1 LGRKKAVT
9 DLFEQV
15 GDIAV
20 TGQGDAMN
28 EAQVEQVDARLIN
41 WGRWAA
47 SERHRRGR
55 CLSVEHRYLPPRLAE
70 DETAAQR
77 TPMPLNVPDA
87 ELVESA
93 VVALRCR
100 PTRRFLVNYYVK
112 RWARQT
118 VCREH
123 GITEDMFLGYRAR
136 VCELVAESLRERE
149 DLLIRR
155 GKPLWA
161 GVARIARGRV

>member
-1 LGRKKAVT
+1 
-9 DLFEQV
+9 
-15 GDIAV
+15 
-20 TGQGDAMN
+20 MN
-28 EAQVEQVDARLIN
+28 EAQVQRVDDRLQN
-41 WGRWAA
+41 WGRWA
-47 SERHRRGR
+47 SSDRRRRGR

-70 DETAAQR
+70 NETALQR

-100 PTRRFLVNYYVK
+100 STRRFLVNYYVR
-112 RWARQT
+112 RWSRQT

-136 VCELVAESLRERE
+136 ACEMVAESLLERE

-161 GVARIARGRV
+161 GVARTAMGRV